1 MFNLLEGKEV
11 DFLEPTKGT
20 YRYKKPTRAG
30 TVHPLLKH
38 NFNTTKFKI
47 IPHLRKN
54 RYNDDPISA
63 GAHVL
68 ETQPAAGHVPL
79 QGAT

>member
-1 MFNLLEGKEV
+1 MFNLLEGKKV
-11 DFLEPTKGT
+11 DFLEPL
-20 YRYKKPTRAG
+20 RNIPKKPTRAG